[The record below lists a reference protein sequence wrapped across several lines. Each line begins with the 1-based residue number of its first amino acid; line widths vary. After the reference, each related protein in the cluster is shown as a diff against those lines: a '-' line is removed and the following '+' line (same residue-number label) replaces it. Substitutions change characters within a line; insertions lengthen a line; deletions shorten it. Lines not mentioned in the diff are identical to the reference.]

1 MIHDLNVGTKPGGF
15 IARDPQHR
23 VARRRIRSLTADLDD
38 RGAAA
43 PGRNPRRRCQHQTG
57 EPCVPHQRVGDL
69 GLQVHGLGVALALA
83 IVNFH
88 RDADED
94 EKRENDQEPER
105 RRATA
110 RRGARHRWHAGGR
123 RGGGCLRPR
132 NSESRHGTP
141 PRGGKGAMEVPRNS
155 AARRLRTATNPM
167 RVVIEGLGE
176 DRALRTLVNGKV
188 TTSLARLRVFATTAR
203 VQFASETGAKGGPSA
218 HCSITIDL
226 PRRPELH
233 TDVTAESLRLAFE
246 QAFAMLERQV
256 ERDRARGREERRRPK
271 KYYLAKRLLEP
282 GASSEEAPA
291 PPPLGRRLLRRRT
304 A

>member
-1 MIHDLNVGTKPGGF
+1 
-15 IARDPQHR
+15 
-23 VARRRIRSLTADLDD
+23 
-38 RGAAA
+38 
-43 PGRNPRRRCQHQTG
+43 
-57 EPCVPHQRVGDL
+57 
-69 GLQVHGLGVALALA
+69 
-83 IVNFH
+83 
-88 RDADED
+88 
-94 EKRENDQEPER
+94 
-105 RRATA
+105 
-110 RRGARHRWHAGGR
+110 
-123 RGGGCLRPR
+123 
-132 NSESRHGTP
+132 
-141 PRGGKGAMEVPRNS
+141 
-155 AARRLRTATNPM
+155 M